1 MYNETYWMKMS
12 TLHWFRRQFHTVH
25 R

>member
-12 TLHWFRRQFHTVH
+12 TLHWFRRQFHTVQ